1 MMKLIPCIRGTIGS
15 TEYYVATM
23 KASEVVNSIR
33 IPKEM
38 PEWGNESVE
47 ERYQREINYKRVKE
61 QIAPYLAIDPDRF
74 FNALIIDILDG
85 DTVTFDSLSS
95 VAKLPSLFAQL
106 SDQFGILTLSGSERL
121 VPLDGQHRL
130 AAIKFALYG
139 KDEKDQPIDS
149 FSANAAIGN
158 DDITLLLIR
167 HDITKARKIFNKVNR
182 YAKAASK
189 ADNLIINED
198 DYVAV
203 IARDVANVVFKGL
216 VNCKSNTIPPSS
228 NDITTLSTI
237 YEASLDYLTE
247 SPINTHRVNVD
258 MLPDAATQNLWKS
271 EVEKM
276 WVYLIKNISVFSDAL
291 TDIEVSG
298 KDLRVELRE
307 EYILMKPI
315 VQASL
320 VGAIKRL
327 MNSGVSMKGAIDK
340 AANLDWR
347 FECPD
352 WDRVAVDPGNR
363 IISGTASR
371 KFLSR
376 VIAYRLGE
384 ELSAKELEVLEGQYK
399 NLFDATDV
407 SRKLPEKIA

>member
-1 MMKLIPCIRGTIGS
+1 MKLIPCIRGNIGT
-15 TEYYVATM
+15 TEYYIATM

-85 DTVTFDSLSS
+85 DAVTFDSLAS
-95 VAKLPSLFAQL
+95 VAKLPSLFSKL
-106 SDQFGILTLSGSERL
+106 SDQFGILTLSGNERL

-149 FSANAAIGN
+149 FAANPEIGN

-203 IARDVANVVFKGL
+203 VARDVANVVFKGL
-216 VNCKSNTIPPSS
+216 VNSKSNTIPSTS
-228 NDITTLSTI
+228 NDITTLSAI
-237 YEASLDYLTE
+237 YEACLDYLTE
-247 SPINTHRVNVD
+247 SPINPHRVSID
-258 MLPDAATQNLWKS
+258 MLPDVATQNLWKS
-271 EVEKM
+271 ELKKM
-276 WVYLIKNISVFSDAL
+276 WVYLVRNISIFSDAL
-291 TDIEVSG
+291 SDIEPTG
-298 KDLRVELRE
+298 KDLRMELRE

-315 VQASL
+315 VQVAL
-320 VGAIKRL
+320 VGAIKKL
-327 MNSGVSMKGAIDK
+327 MNSGMNMEAAIDK
-340 AANLDWR
+340 ASRLDWR
-347 FECPD
+347 FECAD
-352 WDRVAVDPGNR
+352 WDRIAVDPGKR
-363 IISGTASR
+363 IISGTAAR

-384 ELSAKELEVLEGQYK
+384 DLGAKELEVLENQYRT
-399 NLFDATDV
+399 LFDSADT
-407 SRKLPEKIA
+407 SRRLPEKIA

>member
-1 MMKLIPCIRGTIGS
+1 MKLIPCIRGNIGS

-85 DTVTFDSLSS
+85 DAVTFDSLAS
-95 VAKLPSLFAQL
+95 VAKLPSLFSKL
-106 SDQFGILTLSGSERL
+106 SDQFGILTLSGNERL

-149 FSANAAIGN
+149 FAANPEIGN

-203 IARDVANVVFKGL
+203 VARDVANVIFKGL
-216 VNCKSNTIPPSS
+216 VNSKSNTIPSTS
-228 NDITTLSTI
+228 NDISTLSAI
-237 YEASLDYLTE
+237 YEACLDYLTE
-247 SPINTHRVNVD
+247 SPINPHRVSID
-258 MLPDAATQNLWKS
+258 MLPDVATQNLWKS
-271 EVEKM
+271 ELKKM
-276 WVYLIKNISVFSDAL
+276 WVYLVRNISVFSDAL
-291 TDIEVSG
+291 ADIEPTG
-298 KDLRVELRE
+298 KDVRMELRE
-307 EYILMKPI
+307 AYILMKPI
-315 VQASL
+315 VQVAL
-320 VGAIKRL
+320 VGAIKKL
-327 MNSGVSMKGAIDK
+327 MNSGMNMEAAIDK
-340 AANLDWR
+340 ASRLDWR
-347 FECPD
+347 FECAD
-352 WDRVAVDPGNR
+352 WDRIAVDPGKR
-363 IISGTASR
+363 IISGTAAR

-384 ELSAKELEVLEGQYK
+384 ELGAKELEVLENQYRT
-399 NLFDATDV
+399 LFDSTDT

>member
-1 MMKLIPCIRGTIGS
+1 MKLIPCIRGNIGT
-15 TEYYVATM
+15 TEYYIATM

-85 DTVTFDSLSS
+85 DAVTFDSLAS
-95 VAKLPSLFAQL
+95 VAKLPSLFSKL
-106 SDQFGILTLSGSERL
+106 SDQFGILTLSGNERL

-149 FSANAAIGN
+149 FAANPEIGN

-203 IARDVANVVFKGL
+203 VARDVANVVFKGL
-216 VNCKSNTIPPSS
+216 VNSKSNTIPSTS
-228 NDITTLSTI
+228 NDITTLSAI
-237 YEASLDYLTE
+237 YEACLDYLTE
-247 SPINTHRVNVD
+247 SPINPHRVSID
-258 MLPDAATQNLWKS
+258 MLPDVATQNLWKS
-271 EVEKM
+271 ELKKM
-276 WVYLIKNISVFSDAL
+276 WVYLVRNISVFSDAL
-291 TDIEVSG
+291 ADIEPTG
-298 KDLRVELRE
+298 KDVRMELRE
-307 EYILMKPI
+307 DYILMKPI
-315 VQASL
+315 VQVAL
-320 VGAIKRL
+320 VGAIKKL
-327 MNSGVSMKGAIDK
+327 MNSGMNMEAAIDK
-340 AANLDWR
+340 ASRLDWR
-347 FECPD
+347 FECAD
-352 WDRVAVDPGNR
+352 WDRIAVDPGKR
-363 IISGTASR
+363 IISGTAAR

-384 ELSAKELEVLEGQYK
+384 DLGAKELEVLENQYRT
-399 NLFDATDV
+399 LFDSADT
-407 SRKLPEKIA
+407 SRRLPEKIA

>member
-1 MMKLIPCIRGTIGS
+1 MMKLIPCIRGNIGT
-15 TEYYVATM
+15 TEYYIATM

-85 DTVTFDSLSS
+85 DAVTFDSLAS
-95 VAKLPSLFAQL
+95 VAKLPSLFSKL
-106 SDQFGILTLSGSERL
+106 SDQFGILTLSGNERL

-149 FSANAAIGN
+149 FAANPEIGN

-203 IARDVANVVFKGL
+203 VARDVANVVFKGL
-216 VNCKSNTIPPSS
+216 VNSKSNTIPSTS
-228 NDITTLSTI
+228 NDITTLSAI
-237 YEASLDYLTE
+237 YEACLDYLTE
-247 SPINTHRVNVD
+247 SPINPHRVSID
-258 MLPDAATQNLWKS
+258 MLPDVATQNLWKS
-271 EVEKM
+271 ELKKM
-276 WVYLIKNISVFSDAL
+276 WVYLVRNISIFSDAL
-291 TDIEVSG
+291 SDIEPTG
-298 KDLRVELRE
+298 KDLRMELRE

-315 VQASL
+315 VQVAL
-320 VGAIKRL
+320 VGAIKKL
-327 MNSGVSMKGAIDK
+327 MNSGMNMEAAIDK
-340 AANLDWR
+340 ASRLDWR
-347 FECPD
+347 FECAD
-352 WDRVAVDPGNR
+352 WDRIAVDPGKR
-363 IISGTASR
+363 IISGTAAR

-384 ELSAKELEVLEGQYK
+384 DLGAKELEVLENQYRT
-399 NLFDATDV
+399 LFDSADT
-407 SRKLPEKIA
+407 SRRLPEKIA